1 MALIY
6 CPECGHEISNSAVA
20 CPNCGRPIQARPV
33 IDRKVVVADVPRDE
47 GFPKWAL
54 IPLVVLGGVLLFALF
69 YMMRGDD
76 DSANANLRV
85 NVNTRRPDVDPVRSG
100 STSSDTTTTTAP
112 PIDSASD
119 LPPLNDSQ
127 SITVPG
133 AQTGVTAPP
142 DRGTV
147 VIDAKI
153 ATRTGSPQAVKNEK
167 FYLLDRDLESILN
180 EANLEPIEGQSL
192 TNSLGLAVLYPNRYG
207 DFQRDALRAIRSHI
221 KYTGTTDSTG
231 KAKLGDISPDS
242 YYLFGVTKTGSGFA
256 VWSSPVSINA
266 GENLLNLSPQRLT
279 EIEMPSGE

>member
-112 PIDSASD
+112 PIDSTSD